1 MNVNVSGSTLF
12 SYPKMHIENILIPN
26 LEKLRNDLLFTLDSV
41 SEPEL
46 QAKADRDNR
55 IYYLST
61 VKADDDD
68 FGKPNKYKIIMP
80 AAYEENEVYDPFCKK
95 PVRNGTPDSI
105 AAYNNSI
112 KEWVRVLK
120 QNEDEKLAAVKAGDS
135 LTVIVR
141 STPPHR

>member
-1 MNVNVSGSTLF
+1 
-12 SYPKMHIENILIPN
+12 MHIENILIPN
-26 LEKLRNDLLFTLDSV
+26 LEKLRKRPAVYVGFGQQPGTQ
-41 SEPEL
+41 